1 MKLYT
6 KPEFDYE
13 KYSYLSAY
21 SSILFIPLSYIIH
34 DFTTL
39 PYWFSYII
47 LIGSFIS
54 CMHHLRPYG
63 QKCSWCDLFYYLDI
77 TIVYFLCIYSI
88 YLFFNSYRTY
98 IYAITLTCN
107 YVMIRYINNNKLKTQ
122 LHTLFHLIV
131 IYLLIKESFIFYPK
145 ITNSFISLKYLDKY

>member
-6 KPEFDYE
+6 KPEFDYN

-39 PYWFSYII
+39 PDWFSYII

-63 QKCSWCDLFYYLDI
+63 QKCSWRDLFYYRYYNRI
-77 TIVYFLCIYSI
+77 FLM
-88 YLFFNSYRTY
+88 YLFD
-98 IYAITLTCN
+98 L
-107 YVMIRYINNNKLKTQ
+107 
-122 LHTLFHLIV
+122 
-131 IYLLIKESFIFYPK
+131 FIF
-145 ITNSFISLKYLDKY
+145 

>member
-6 KPEFDYE
+6 KPEFDYD

-21 SSILFIPLSYIIH
+21 SSILFIPLSYVIH

-39 PYWFSYII
+39 PEWLSYII
-47 LIGSFIS
+47 LIVGFVS
-54 CMHHLRPYG
+54 CLHHLRPYG
-63 QKCSWCDLFYYLDI
+63 QKDSWRDLFYYLDI
-77 TIVYFLCIYSI
+77 TIVYFLCIYFI

-98 IYAITLTCN
+98 IYVIILFFN
-107 YVMIRYINNNKLKTQ
+107 YVIIQYVNNNKLKTQ
-122 LHTLFHLIV
+122 LHTLFHLII
-131 IYLLIKESFIFYPK
+131 IYGLIKESLLFYPK